1 MDVLV
6 SDYCTV
12 ADAAKAKGVNFYSLR
27 NWMQYHRIP
36 TRKVGNVTV
45 VRLSD
50 LEGYS
55 PRRAREKVT
64 A

>member
-1 MDVLV
+1 MGVLV
-6 SDYCTV
+6 SDYCTI
-12 ADAAKAKGVNFYSLR
+12 ADAAKVKGVNFYSLK
-27 NWMQYHRIP
+27 NWMQYHGVP

-45 VRLSD
+45 ARLSD